1 MEEYHHAVER
11 LQEFYQTSCRLR
23 EYLSHVIC
31 NLEKEVVRMTSLMDD
46 DEVEEE
52 DESEVFKTSLALRA
66 VKRALGM

>member
-11 LQEFYQTSCRLR
+11 LQEFYQTSHRLR

-31 NLEKEVVRMTSLMDD
+31 NLEKELVRMTSLMD
-46 DEVEEE
+46 EEMEEE